1 MAKRRQQRHPIAA
14 EIHEV
19 SGRRSIAGSFQSHP
33 ASHEPRRRRSQRG
46 TEASHRLV
54 QRQTAPHTTPTRA
67 RVDRGLCRA
76 GRRCASV
83 PVHRQ
88 AGCRHLP
95 QQGAWRYTVENSAP
109 WQVKKMVFD
118 LGFVVEGHDDS
129 ELPEQL
135 LGCCRLS
142 KLDLD
147 GAKDFPIALEEDDS
161 DGN

>member
-1 MAKRRQQRHPIAA
+1 MKSPDGDPLRDRFKAIPRLMNPDDADLNGAQKRLIGSYNAKPLLTRPQHELVLTEDYA
-14 EIHEV
+14 E
-19 SGRRSIAGSFQSHP
+19 
-33 ASHEPRRRRSQRG
+33 
-46 TEASHRLV
+46 LD
-54 QRQTAPHTTPTRA
+54 
-67 RVDRGLCRA
+67 VD
-76 GRRCASV
+76 
-83 PVHRQ
+83 VHRFQ
-88 AGCRHLP
+88 YIAR
-95 QQGAWRYTVENSAP
+95 QGADTFRSK
-109 WQVKKMVFD
+109 VKKMVFD